1 MKEPRKE
8 YGRRYKRGRKLES
21 RVGKGAER
29 GAEWLGK
36 QVHKSLWK
44 RIARP
49 EDSKGKSSY
58 GDPEET
64 LCPQAGEVQLLYT
77 LEALPHFLVDKHTV
91 HQLQIAIK
99 LAECY
104 ALKLPETKESPALL
118 SVRFYLSLQL
128 HFLYK
133 HFISQFQSSSSSSAF
148 TIISF
153 VLIQMLGPFCR

>member
-1 MKEPRKE
+1 M
-8 YGRRYKRGRKLES
+8 ES

-36 QVHKSLWK
+36 QVHKSLRK

-64 LCPQAGEVQLLYT
+64 LCPQAGEVQLLYI
-77 LEALPHFLVDKHTV
+77 LEELPHFLVDKHTV
-91 HQLQIAIK
+91 HQIAIK

-104 ALKLPETKESPALL
+104 ALKLPATKESPALL
-118 SVRFYLSLQL
+118 SVRFYLSLPL

-133 HFISQFQSSSSSSAF
+133 HFISQFQSSSSS
-148 TIISF
+148 
-153 VLIQMLGPFCR
+153 